1 MAGSITRINA
11 KEHMIDSEKERAYEL
26 IEKNTNHGRKESKIQ
41 CSKPCSCFFGSLSN
55 GVGDPLKVIYYLI
68 VLRQ

>member
-41 CSKPCSCFFGSLSN
+41 CSKPCSCFL
-55 GVGDPLKVIYYLI
+55 IYNQPFI
-68 VLRQ
+68 